1 VKKVEVKTPREF
13 LEQVLP
19 TRFKPEKAKDFD
31 GVAQVNITGPQGGS
45 WTVTIKDQKIQTKE
59 GANPNPSITLKMKDT
74 DFVALVNGKLN
85 AIQAFMT
92 GKLEFQGSMATALK
106 LFDMGFM

>member
-1 VKKVEVKTPREF
+1 MEVETPREF

-19 TRFKPEKAKDFD
+19 ARFNPEKAKGFEA
-31 GVAQVNITGPQGGS
+31 VAQVNITGPQGGS
-45 WTVTIKDQKIQTKE
+45 WNVTIKDQKMQTKE
-59 GANPNPSITLKMKDT
+59 GVDANSSITLKMKDT
-74 DFVALVNGKLN
+74 DFLALVNGKLN

-92 GKLEFQGSMATALK
+92 GKLEFQGNMATALK